1 MNKRLKAQAAVFDGI
16 MFLLLVSFSA
26 ALVYSFVSLYGT
38 AEDTALRSSYE
49 LNYLQSVVKSVY
61 FINVGTLDK
70 VESEDI
76 TAYKSNV
83 PPGQSLDDDTSTP
96 DVTGCAALA
105 NYPGT
110 LSVIDLVKKDLSDG
124 AVYTFDD
131 TFGTSVPMPGKMALR
146 CAAKELLKPL
156 AYASYSYFIELAEAG
171 ASNTLE
177 LVDVTG
183 ANVTNVP
190 AGADAITS
198 CDGAQAAGEKVFAV
212 DSPFRV
218 FVPPQ
223 GEEDSSTNDLVL
235 RVCVWPKKP

>member
-1 MNKRLKAQAAVFDGI
+1 M
-16 MFLLLVSFSA
+16 
-26 ALVYSFVSLYGT
+26 SLYGT

-70 VESEDI
+70 VTGEEI
-76 TAYKSNV
+76 TAYNTT
-83 PPGQSLDDDTSTP
+83 PDSLDDTAK
-96 DVTGCAALA
+96 GCASLA

-110 LSVIDLVKKDLSDG
+110 LSVIDLVKKDLSDSSVG
-124 AVYTFDD
+124 YKFDD
-131 TFGTSVPMPGKMALR
+131 KFGETVPMPGKMALR

-156 AYASYSYFIELAEAG
+156 AYASYSYFIEVTEA
-171 ASNTLE
+171 SPISQNLE
-177 LVDVTG
+177 PISVEG

-190 AGADAITS
+190 AGPNAIGS
-198 CDGAQAAGEKVFAV
+198 CDDAQVAGEKVFAV

-218 FVPPQ
+218 FVPPSD
-223 GEEDSSTNDLVL
+223 GVTSKTNDLVL